1 VSFFNI
7 FVAQALLAEQ
17 TPTFITTH
25 EERRYAY
32 KDVPLS
38 KPVDQ
43 YFL

>member
-32 KDVPLS
+32 KTFGGTELEDGV
-38 KPVDQ
+38 K
-43 YFL
+43 